1 MHSGIGADRS
11 HSGTASHLF
20 RLKNGPLHNDVPVA
34 VCGKG
39 PSFELRD
46 QIDLSGC
53 QTISLNHT
61 VREMPVDFA
70 SIIDIDVVEDCADCL
85 LQNAR
90 WLLMPE
96 VPHVNC
102 RPTALRLDD
111 FVRTMPVLQQF
122 AMQKR
127 LFSYPL
133 WSDRSQNQVRPVQG
147 TFSGSVIVNLLGRLG
162 VKDVR
167 LLGVDGGT
175 SYSATFSDLK
185 DRTLF
190 KNEHNSFDIQ
200 FEEIRQSEKEFGMTV
215 KPMVE
220 PIRIFCGCD
229 DSQMVAARV
238 LEYSIRKHTDH
249 PVQFFNMRNM
259 PVPPPKHPKN
269 RPGTGFSFNRFL
281 IPKLAGYE
289 GKALYIDADMLVFDD
304 IAKLWNTP
312 FEGKRVLCSTQHEI
326 PTGWEGGA
334 NNDHGAGRYWTPGR
348 QMSVMLMDCSRLDW
362 DIEQIIAGLDNDDYS
377 YKQLM
382 AEFCILPDGSIGD
395 TIPNEW
401 NCLEWYEAGRS
412 QLVHFT
418 VVPTQPWKNDKSPIR
433 GLWEDAYREALAAGA
448 VSLELVEESVSRKLV
463 KPSLLEIAR
472 EVRASTDAQ
481 PEHEPEQ
488 DAPEGYAESLRLR
501 HMLWDSM
508 IQSYEAQAEL
518 NRIRTSPAFFL
529 EDMLIRRPAAFG
541 ARVYRG
547 IKRRVA

>member
-1 MHSGIGADRS
+1 MVESIRTRFNRLADLQR
-11 HSGTASHLF
+11 
-20 RLKNGPLHNDVPVA
+20 PVLIL
-34 VCGKG
+34 GKG
-39 PSFELRD
+39 PSFSLRD
-46 QIDLSGC
+46 SFDLSTF
-53 QTISLNHT
+53 QTVSLNHA
-61 VREMPVDFA
+61 VREQPVDIA

-85 LQNAR
+85 LKNAQ
-90 WLLMPE
+90 WLIMPE

-102 RPTALRLDD
+102 RPTPLRLPD
-111 FVRTMPVLQQF
+111 FIQTIPVLRQF
-122 AMQKR
+122 ADQGR
-127 LFSYPL
+127 LLSYPL
-133 WSDRSQNQVRPVQG
+133 WSDRTQTQTSPVQG
-147 TFSGSVIVNLLGRLG
+147 TFSGSVVVNLLGRLG

-175 SYSATFSDLK
+175 AYSNTFSDLN

-190 KNEHNSFDIQ
+190 KNQHTSFDIQ
-200 FEEIRQSEKEFGMTV
+200 FHEIRQSEKEFDMTV
-215 KPMVE
+215 KPLVE

-229 DSQMVAARV
+229 DSQMVASQV
-238 LEYSIRKHTDH
+238 LEYSIRRHTDH

-304 IAKLWNTP
+304 IAKLWNIP
-312 FEGKRVLCSTQHEI
+312 FDGKRVLCSTQHSV

-348 QMSVMLMDCSRLDW
+348 QMSVMLMDCARLDW
-362 DIEQIIAGLDNDDYS
+362 DIEKIIAGLDKDEYS

-401 NCLEWYEAGRS
+401 NCLEWYEEGRS

-448 VSLELVEESVSRKLV
+448 VSVDLVEESVQRKLI
-463 KPSLLEIAR
+463 KPSLLDIAR
-472 EVRASTDAQ
+472 EVCATADVH
-481 PEHEPEQ
+481 PEAAAEQ
-488 DAPEGYAESLRLR
+488 DAPEGHAESLKLR

-518 NRIRTSPAFFL
+518 NRIKSSPAFFL